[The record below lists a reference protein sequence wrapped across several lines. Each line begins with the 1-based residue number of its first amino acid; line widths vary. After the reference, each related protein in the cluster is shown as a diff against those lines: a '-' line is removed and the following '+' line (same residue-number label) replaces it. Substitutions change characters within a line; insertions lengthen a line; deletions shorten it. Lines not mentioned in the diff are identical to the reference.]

1 MIHPADACPDCGAA
15 ASGLSRRDFLRHTTL
30 GAVAAV
36 AGSTL
41 IGPAAQAI
49 ADAEPTSETLASQ
62 LFHSLSDDQRHSLC
76 FAFDHPLR
84 DKVDNNWLITKKS
97 IQDILKPDQQD
108 LVRQIF
114 RSLHHPDFADR
125 AMQQMIH
132 DSENQGF
139 EGGTSVALF
148 GTPGSGKFEF
158 VLTGRHCTRRCDGDA
173 IQGAAFGG
181 PIFYGH
187 QAGTQDTEP
196 ADHPGNVFWYQAK
209 RANEVFQALDGKQRA
224 SALIDGRGRS
234 ERGTETVQLSGRA
247 DDLPGLRMG
256 DLTRDQK
263 ELVHRVMGDL
273 LSPFRAVDAEES
285 MRLVTQHG
293 FDNLRLA
300 YFKQQDLGNDG
311 VWDVWQIEGPHMV
324 WYFRG
329 APHVHCWVHIRD
341 PRTSG
346 A

>member
-1 MIHPADACPDCGAA
+1 MIHRADACPDCDTSARGF
-15 ASGLSRRDFLRHTTL
+15 SRREFLRASAV
-30 GAVAAV
+30 GAVAV
-36 AGSTL
+36 ASQCL
-41 IGPAAQAI
+41 APSAARAI
-49 ADAEPTSETLASQ
+49 TEPDPTSETLAGQ
-62 LFHSLSDDQRHSLC
+62 LFGSLDPAQRQALC
-76 FAFDHPLR
+76 FDFDHPLR
-84 DKVDNNWLITKKS
+84 DKVDNNWLITKKP
-97 IQDILKPDQQD
+97 IRDILKPDQQD

-114 RSLHHPDFADR
+114 RSLHHPEFADR
-125 AMQQMIH
+125 AMEQMVH

-173 IQGAAFGG
+173 VRGAAFGG

-196 ADHPGNVFWYQAK
+196 ADHPGNVFWFQAK

-234 ERGTETVQLSGRA
+234 ERGSETVKLTGRA
-247 DDLPGLRMG
+247 DDLPGLRFGEM
-256 DLTRDQK
+256 TRDQK
-263 ELVHRVMGDL
+263 ELVRRVMGDL
-273 LSPFRAVDAEES
+273 LSPFREVDAQES
-285 MRLVTQHG
+285 MRLATHQG
-293 FDNLRLA
+293 FDDLRLA
-300 YFKQQDLGNDG
+300 FFKQQDLGNDG

-341 PRTSG
+341 PREAT